1 MMDDGLFVLAAIG
14 VVCIVTI
21 IISVH
26 GLRRT
31 RTTRDFYVASRRV
44 PPWMNA
50 SAIAGEYLSAASFL
64 GVAGLIM
71 AYGTQGL
78 WYPVGYTAGFL
89 SLLVFVAAPLRRSGA
104 YTIPD
109 LMTLRLPSA
118 SLRRLT
124 AMLVVFTGWLYI
136 VPQLHGAAL
145 ALSATTGLPAWLG
158 PAIVVLVVLPT
169 VISGGMRSVTV
180 AQAVQYW
187 FKLSALLI
195 PTVFIV
201 LRLGA
206 GEADL
211 LPDLADAFEV
221 ALVAD
226 THTSTYRTI
235 SLVAALML
243 GTLGLSHVL
252 VRFYTNP
259 DGPSARRTTLLL
271 LGLLAGFYILPIILG
286 VVARA
291 VLPELTVSAT
301 TDTAL
306 LHLPE
311 ALFDGL
317 LGDLLTA
324 LVAGGAFAAFLSTAS
339 GLVVSISGVVSQE
352 FFGGTVRGFRI
363 GAILALVLPIIATF
377 VTTDLALAGAVAMVF
392 TFTASSLAPVVV
404 LAIWWR
410 GLTVIGAVT
419 GMVTGAILSLAALF
433 VGQLMDPDGL
443 TTTMLQYPAL
453 WTVPIVL
460 VLTMLVSALG
470 SQRPPANTDA
480 VMAKLHLPEA
490 GRQPV
495 SRANRVS

>member
-1 MMDDGLFVLAAIG
+1 MQQAGLVLGAIG
-14 VVCIVTI
+14 VVCVVTI

-26 GLRRT
+26 GLRRS

-71 AYGTQGL
+71 AYGTHGL
-78 WYPVGYTAGFL
+78 WFPVGYTAGFL

-109 LMTLRLPSA
+109 LMTLRFPSRT
-118 SLRRLT
+118 LRRLT
-124 AMLVVFTGWLYI
+124 AMFVVFTGWLYI
-136 VPQLHGAAL
+136 IPQWHGAAI

-158 PAIVVLVVLPT
+158 PAIVILVVVPT
-169 VISGGMRSVTV
+169 VISGGMRSVTL

-187 FKLSALLI
+187 FKLSALFI
-195 PTVFIV
+195 PTAFIL
-201 LRLGA
+201 LRLSAGDANFIPELAGA
-206 GEADL
+206 FDTQL
-211 LPDLADAFEV
+211 VNDADA
-221 ALVAD
+221 
-226 THTSTYRTI
+226 STYRTI

-259 DGPSARRTTLLL
+259 DGGSARRTTVLL
-271 LGLLAGFYILPIILG
+271 LGLLAGFYTLPIILG
-286 VVARA
+286 IVARA
-291 VLPELTVSAT
+291 VLPDLTNTAT
-301 TDTAL
+301 SDTAL
-306 LHLPE
+306 LHLPD

-317 LGDLLTA
+317 TGDLLTA

-363 GAILALVLPIIATF
+363 GAILAMVLPIIAAF
-377 VTTDLALAGAVAMVF
+377 VTTGLALAGAVAMVF
-392 TFTASSLAPVVV
+392 TFTASSLAPVVL

-410 GLTVIGAVT
+410 GLTVHGAVN
-419 GMVTGAILSLAALF
+419 GMLAGATLSLSALL
-433 VGQLMDPDGL
+433 VGHLLDADGL
-443 TTTMLQYPAL
+443 TAMLLQYPAL
-453 WTVPIVL
+453 WTVPLVL
-460 VLTMLVSALG
+460 VITMLVSALG
-470 SQRPPANTDA
+470 AQRPPANTDA
-480 VMAKLHLPEA
+480 VLAKLHLPEPA
-490 GRQPV
+490 KRISTRG
-495 SRANRVS
+495 

>member
-1 MMDDGLFVLAAIG
+1 MMFDALLVLISIG
-14 VVCIVTI
+14 VVCVVTI
-21 IISVH
+21 VISVH

-31 RTTRDFYVASRRV
+31 RTTPDFYVASRRV

-71 AYGTQGL
+71 AYGTHGL
-78 WYPVGYTAGFL
+78 WFPVGYTAGFL

-109 LMTLRLPSA
+109 LMTLRLPSR
-118 SLRRLT
+118 SLRLLT
-124 AMLVVFTGWLYI
+124 ALLVVVTGWMYI
-136 VPQLHGAAL
+136 IPQFHGAAL
-145 ALSATTGLPAWLG
+145 ALESTTGLPAWLG
-158 PAIVVLVVLPT
+158 PVIVILVVLPT
-169 VISGGMRSVTV
+169 VLSGGMRSVTV

-187 FKLSALLI
+187 FKLSALFI
-195 PTVFIV
+195 PTLFIV
-201 LRLGA
+201 VRLGLGDA
-206 GEADL
+206 EL
-211 LPDLADAFEV
+211 IPDLAQAFQVE
-221 ALVAD
+221 LVTD

-259 DGPSARRTTLLL
+259 DGPSARRTTVLL
-271 LGLLAGFYILPIILG
+271 LGLLAAFYVLPIVLG

-291 VLPELTVSAT
+291 VLPELTASAT

-306 LHLPE
+306 LHLPN

-317 LGDLLTA
+317 IGDFLTA

-363 GAILALVLPIIATF
+363 GATLALVLPIFAAL

-392 TFTASSLAPVVV
+392 TFTASSLAPIVL

-410 GLTVIGAVT
+410 GLTVRGAIIG
-419 GMVTGAILSLAALF
+419 MLTGATLSLTALI
-433 VGQLMDPDGL
+433 VGQVVDIDGL
-443 TTTMLQYPAL
+443 TGTILQYPAL
-453 WTVPIVL
+453 WTVPIVF
-460 VLTMLVSALG
+460 VITMLVSSLG
-470 SQRPPANTDA
+470 SQRPPATTDA
-480 VMAKLHLPEA
+480 VLAKLHMPEPTA
-490 GRQPV
+490 EQPAPDAD
-495 SRANRVS
+495 R

>member
-1 MMDDGLFVLAAIG
+1 MTSDALLVLAAIG
-14 VVCIVTI
+14 VVCAVTI
-21 IISVH
+21 IISVN

-50 SAIAGEYLSAASFL
+50 SAIAGEYISAASFL

-71 AYGTQGL
+71 AFGPHGL
-78 WYPVGYTAGFL
+78 WFPVGYTAGFL

-109 LMTLRLPSA
+109 LMSLRLPSSA
-118 SLRRLT
+118 LRRLT

-136 VPQLHGAAL
+136 IPQLHGAAL
-145 ALSATTGLPAWLG
+145 TLSATTGLPAWLG

-169 VISGGMRSVTV
+169 VVSGGMRSVTV

-195 PTVFIV
+195 PTVFIL
-201 LRLGA
+201 LRLGS
-206 GEADL
+206 GEAEL
-211 LPDLADAFEV
+211 IPDLGNAFDV

-226 THTSTYRTI
+226 AHASTYRTI

-259 DGPSARRTTLLL
+259 DGTSARRTTVLL
-271 LGLLAGFYILPIILG
+271 LGLLSGFYMLPIILG
-286 VVARA
+286 IVARA
-291 VLPELTVSAT
+291 VLPDLTAT
-301 TDTAL
+301 TSTDTAL

-311 ALFDGL
+311 ALFNGL

-363 GAILALVLPIIATF
+363 GATLALVLPIIAAF

-392 TFTASSLAPVVV
+392 TFTASSLAPIVL

-410 GLTVIGAVT
+410 GLTVHGAIT
-419 GMVTGAILSLAALF
+419 GMLTGAIMSLTALLT
-433 VGQLMDPDGL
+433 GQFSDTEGL

-453 WTVPIVL
+453 WTVPLVL
-460 VLTMLVSALG
+460 VVTMLVSALG
-470 SQRPPANTDA
+470 AQRPPSTTDE
-480 VMAKLHLPEA
+480 VMAQLHLPESIK
-490 GRQPV
+490 Q
-495 SRANRVS
+495 RVTQTSSDS

>member
-1 MMDDGLFVLAAIG
+1 MHGPLLVLGSIGL
-14 VVCIVTI
+14 VCAVTI

-26 GLRRT
+26 GLRRS

-50 SAIAGEYLSAASFL
+50 SAVAGEYLSAASFL

-71 AYGTQGL
+71 AYGTHGL
-78 WYPVGYTAGFL
+78 WFPVGYTAGFL

-109 LMTLRLPSA
+109 LMSLRFPSKI
-118 SLRRLT
+118 LRRLT

-136 VPQLHGAAL
+136 VPQLHGAAI
-145 ALSATTGLPAWLG
+145 ALSATTDLPAWLG
-158 PAIVVLVVLPT
+158 PAIVILVVLPT
-169 VISGGMRSVTV
+169 VVSGGMRSVTL

-187 FKLSALLI
+187 FKLSALFV

-201 LRLGA
+201 LRLGVGDA
-206 GEADL
+206 SFI
-211 LPDLADAFEV
+211 PDLANAFEV
-221 ALVAD
+221 ELVND
-226 THTSTYRTI
+226 TQSSTYRTI

-259 DGPSARRTTLLL
+259 DGGTARRTTVLL
-271 LGLLAGFYILPIILG
+271 LGLLAGFYTLPIILG

-291 VLPELTVSAT
+291 VLPELGQSAS

-306 LHLPE
+306 LQLPS
-311 ALFDGL
+311 ALFNGL
-317 LGDLLTA
+317 TGDLLTA

-352 FFGGTVRGFRI
+352 FFGGTVRGFRV
-363 GAILALVLPIIATF
+363 GAILAMVIPIVATF
-377 VTTDLALAGAVAMVF
+377 VTTGLALAGAVAMVF
-392 TFTASSLAPVVV
+392 TFTASSLAPVVL

-410 GLTVIGAVT
+410 GLTVIGAVS
-419 GMVTGAILSLAALF
+419 GMVTGGAMSLAALLA
-433 VGQLMDPDGL
+433 GHLLDDAGM
-443 TTTMLQYPAL
+443 TMAVLQYPAL
-453 WTVPIVL
+453 WIIPLVL
-460 VLTMLVSALG
+460 VITMLVSALG
-470 SQRPPANTDA
+470 SQRPPENTDEVLA
-480 VMAKLHLPEA
+480 RLHLPESLK
-490 GRQPV
+490 P
-495 SRANRVS
+495 STTPSE

>member
-1 MMDDGLFVLAAIG
+1 MTNEALLVCAAIG
-14 VVCIVTI
+14 LVCIVTI

-109 LMTLRLPSA
+109 LMSLRLPSA
-118 SLRRLT
+118 TLRRLT
-124 AMLVVFTGWLYI
+124 AMFVVFTGWLYI
-136 VPQLHGAAL
+136 IPQLHGAAL
-145 ALSATTGLPAWLG
+145 TLSSTTGLPAWLG
-158 PAIVVLVVLPT
+158 PAIVILVVLPT
-169 VISGGMRSVTV
+169 VVSGGMRSVTV

-187 FKLSALLI
+187 FKLSALFI

-206 GEADL
+206 GKAAL

-221 ALVAD
+221 ALVTD
-226 THTSTYRTI
+226 TDASTYRTI

-259 DGPSARRTTLLL
+259 DGTSARRTTVLL
-271 LGLLAGFYILPIILG
+271 LGLLAGFYLLPIVLG
-286 VVARA
+286 IVARA
-291 VLPELTVSAT
+291 VLPELAVTAT
-301 TDTAL
+301 TDSAL

-311 ALFDGL
+311 ALFGGM

-352 FFGGTVRGFRI
+352 FFGGTVRGFRV
-363 GAILALVLPIIATF
+363 GAILALVLPIIAAF

-392 TFTASSLAPVVV
+392 TFTASSLAPIVV

-410 GLTVIGAVT
+410 GLTVHGAIT
-419 GMVTGAILSLAALF
+419 GMVIGAALSLTSL
-433 VGQLMDPDGL
+433 VLGQLVDHNGL

-453 WTVPIVL
+453 WTVPAVL
-460 VLTMLVSALG
+460 VITMLVSALG
-470 SQRPPANTDA
+470 AQRPPANTDA
-480 VMAKLHLPEA
+480 VLAKLHLPE
-490 GRQPV
+490 PV
-495 SRANRVS
+495 KKPATQAQRAR

>member
-1 MMDDGLFVLAAIG
+1 MTGGVWWVLGSIGL
-14 VVCIVTI
+14 VCVVTI
-21 IISVH
+21 VISVH

-71 AYGTQGL
+71 AYGTHGL
-78 WYPVGYTAGFL
+78 WFPVGYTAGFL

-109 LMTLRLPSA
+109 LMSLRLPSRA
-118 SLRRLT
+118 LRLLT
-124 AMLVVFTGWLYI
+124 ALLVVVTGWLYI

-145 ALSATTGLPAWLG
+145 TLASTTGLPAWLG
-158 PAIVVLVVLPT
+158 PLIVILVVLPT

-187 FKLSALLI
+187 FKLSALFI
-195 PTVFIV
+195 PTMFIV
-201 LRLGA
+201 LRFGLGDT
-206 GEADL
+206 EV
-211 LPDLADAFEV
+211 LPDLANAFEV

-226 THTSTYRTI
+226 TSTSTYRTI

-259 DGPSARRTTLLL
+259 DGPSARRTTVLL
-271 LGLLAGFYILPIILG
+271 LGLLAGFYVLPIVLG
-286 VVARA
+286 TVARA
-291 VLPELTVSAT
+291 VLPDLSASAT
-301 TDTAL
+301 SDTAL

-317 LGDLLTA
+317 VGQLLTA

-363 GAILALVLPIIATF
+363 GATLALVLPVIAAL

-392 TFTASSLAPVVV
+392 TFTASSLAPIVL

-410 GLTVIGAVT
+410 DLTVHGAIT
-419 GMVTGAILSLAALF
+419 GMLSGATLSLTALL
-433 VGQLMDPDGL
+433 VGQFLDADGL
-443 TTTMLQYPAL
+443 TTTILQYPAL
-453 WTVPIVL
+453 WTVPL
-460 VLTMLVSALG
+460 VVVVTMLVSALG
-470 SQRPPANTDA
+470 SQGPPASTDA
-480 VMAKLHLPEA
+480 VLAKLHLPESA
-490 GRQPV
+490 GQLAQP
-495 SRANRVS
+495 SRSEH

>member
-1 MMDDGLFVLAAIG
+1 MIDDALLVLLSIG
-14 VVCIVTI
+14 TVCVVTI
-21 IISVH
+21 LISVF
-26 GLRRT
+26 GLSRT

-71 AYGTQGL
+71 AFGTHGL
-78 WYPVGYTAGFL
+78 WFPVGYTAGFL

-109 LMTLRLPSA
+109 LMSLRLPSSA
-118 SLRRLT
+118 LRRLT
-124 AMLVVFTGWLYI
+124 ALLVVVTGWLYI

-169 VISGGMRSVTV
+169 VVSGGMRSVTM

-187 FKLSALLI
+187 FKLSALFI

-201 LRLGA
+201 LRLGT
-206 GEADL
+206 GEADV
-211 LPDLADAFEV
+211 LPDFANAFEV

-259 DGPSARRTTLLL
+259 DGPSARRTTVLL
-271 LGLLAGFYILPIILG
+271 LGLLAAFYVLPIILG

-291 VLPELTVSAT
+291 VLPELSAGTT

-311 ALFDGL
+311 ALFNGL

-363 GAILALVLPIIATF
+363 GAILALVLPIIAAF

-392 TFTASSLAPVVV
+392 TFTASSLAPIVL

-410 GLTVIGAVT
+410 GLTVHGAIT
-419 GMVTGAILSLAALF
+419 GMLTGAIISLTALLT
-433 VGQLMDPDGL
+433 GQFSDTGGL

-453 WTVPIVL
+453 WTVPLVL
-460 VLTMLVSALG
+460 VVTMLVSALG
-470 SQRPPANTDA
+470 SQRPPASTDA
-480 VMAKLHLPEA
+480 VMAKLHLPEHA
-490 GRQPV
+490 RQ
-495 SRANRVS
+495 SAAEATRDA

>member
-1 MMDDGLFVLAAIG
+1 MIHDPRLVLTAIG
-14 VVCIVTI
+14 AVCVVTI

-71 AYGTQGL
+71 AYGTHGM
-78 WYPVGYTAGFL
+78 WFPVGYTAGFL

-109 LMTLRLPSA
+109 LMSLRFPSRP
-118 SLRRLT
+118 LRRLT
-124 AMLVVFTGWLYI
+124 AIIVVFTGWLYI
-136 VPQLHGAAL
+136 IPQLHGAAI
-145 ALSATTGLPAWLG
+145 AISATTGIPAWIG
-158 PAIVVLVVLPT
+158 PAIVILVVLPT
-169 VISGGMRSVTV
+169 VVTGGMRSVTV

-195 PTVFIV
+195 PTIFIV
-201 LRLGA
+201 LRLGV
-206 GEADL
+206 GDTDFIPEL
-211 LPDLADAFEV
+211 GSAFEV
-221 ALVAD
+221 DLVND
-226 THTSTYRTI
+226 SQSSTYRTI

-259 DGPSARRTTLLL
+259 DGGSARRTIIFLLS
-271 LGLLAGFYILPIILG
+271 LLAAFYTLPMVLG

-291 VLPELTVSAT
+291 VLSELTGGAS

-306 LHLPE
+306 LQLPG
-311 ALFDGL
+311 ALFSGVT
-317 LGDLLTA
+317 GDLLTA

-363 GAILALVLPIIATF
+363 GAILAMVLPIIATF
-377 VTTDLALAGAVAMVF
+377 VTTGLALAGAVAMVF
-392 TFTASSLAPVVV
+392 TFTASSLAPVVL

-410 GLTVIGAVT
+410 GLTVP
-419 GMVTGAILSLAALF
+419 GAIAGMITGGIMSLGALLAGHLL
-433 VGQLMDPDGL
+433 GQAGV
-443 TTTMLQYPAL
+443 TATVLQYPAL
-453 WTVPIVL
+453 WVVPFVL
-460 VLTMLVSALG
+460 VVTMLVSTLG
-470 SQRPPANTDA
+470 AQRPPANTA
-480 VMAKLHLPEA
+480 QVLAKLHLPEPVA
-490 GRQPV
+490 QDQPAKR
-495 SRANRVS
+495 S

>member
-1 MMDDGLFVLAAIG
+1 MMHTSFFALGAIG
-14 VVCIVTI
+14 LVCVVTI
-21 IISVH
+21 LISVH
-26 GLRRT
+26 GLRRS

-71 AYGTQGL
+71 AYGTHGL
-78 WYPVGYTAGFL
+78 WFPVGYTAGFL

-109 LMTLRLPSA
+109 LMSLRFPSRTLRL
-118 SLRRLT
+118 LT
-124 AMLVVFTGWLYI
+124 AMIVVFTGWLYI
-136 VPQLHGAAL
+136 IPQLHGAAI
-145 ALSATTGLPAWLG
+145 ALNATTGLPAWLG
-158 PAIVVLVVLPT
+158 PAIVIIVVLPT
-169 VISGGMRSVTV
+169 VVSGGMRSVTL

-206 GEADL
+206 GETDFI
-211 LPDLADAFEV
+211 PELANAFQVQLVNDAH
-221 ALVAD
+221 A
-226 THTSTYRTI
+226 SMYRTV

-243 GTLGLSHVL
+243 GTVGLSHVL

-259 DGPSARRTTLLL
+259 DGATARRTTVLL
-271 LGLLAGFYILPIILG
+271 LGLLAGFYTLPMILG
-286 VVARA
+286 IVARA
-291 VLPELTVSAT
+291 VLPELADAPT

-306 LHLPE
+306 LQLPS
-311 ALFDGL
+311 ALFQGIT
-317 LGDLLTA
+317 GDLLTA

-363 GAILALVLPIIATF
+363 GAVLAMVLPIVAAGL
-377 VTTDLALAGAVAMVF
+377 TTDLALAGAVAMVF
-392 TFTASSLAPVVV
+392 TFTASSLAPIVL

-410 GLTVIGAVT
+410 GLTVPGALAGMITGAVISL
-419 GMVTGAILSLAALF
+419 GALL
-433 VGQLMDPDGL
+433 VGHLVEFNGI
-443 TTTMLQYPAL
+443 TATFFQYPAL
-453 WTVPIVL
+453 WTVPFVL
-460 VLTMLVSALG
+460 VVTMLVSALG
-470 SQRPPANTDA
+470 TQRPPANTDA
-480 VMAKLHLPEA
+480 VLARLHLPEPVKNSL
-490 GRQPV
+490 GRD
-495 SRANRVS
+495 S

>member
-1 MMDDGLFVLAAIG
+1 MHNPLLVLISIGL
-14 VVCIVTI
+14 VCAVTI
-21 IISVH
+21 VISVH
-26 GLRRT
+26 GLRRS

-71 AYGTQGL
+71 AYGTHGL
-78 WYPVGYTAGFL
+78 WFPVGYTAGFL

-109 LMTLRLPSA
+109 LMSLRFPSKV
-118 SLRRLT
+118 LRRLT

-136 VPQLHGAAL
+136 VPQLHGAAI
-145 ALSATTGLPAWLG
+145 ALSATTDLPAWLG
-158 PAIVVLVVLPT
+158 PAIVILVVLPT
-169 VISGGMRSVTV
+169 VTSGGMRSVTL
-180 AQAVQYW
+180 AQAIQYW

-201 LRLGA
+201 LRLGVGDTDFIPEFA
-206 GEADL
+206 N
-211 LPDLADAFEV
+211 AFEV
-221 ALVAD
+221 QLVAD
-226 THTSTYRTI
+226 SQSNTYRTI

-259 DGPSARRTTLLL
+259 DGGTARRTTVLL
-271 LGLLAGFYILPIILG
+271 LGLLAGFYTLPIILG

-291 VLPELTVSAT
+291 VLPELGQSAS

-306 LHLPE
+306 LQLPA
-311 ALFDGL
+311 ALFEGMT
-317 LGDLLTA
+317 GDLLTA

-363 GAILALVLPIIATF
+363 GAILAMVIPIVATF
-377 VTTDLALAGAVAMVF
+377 VTTGLALAGAVAMVF
-392 TFTASSLAPVVV
+392 TFTASSLAPVVLLV
-404 LAIWWR
+404 IWWR
-410 GLTVIGAVT
+410 GLTVTGAVA
-419 GMVTGAILSLAALF
+419 GMITGATMSLAALF
-433 VGQLMDPDGL
+433 AGHLLDEAGMTLV
-443 TTTMLQYPAL
+443 MLQYPAL
-453 WTVPIVL
+453 WVVPLVFIVI
-460 VLTMLVSALG
+460 MLVSALG
-470 SQRPPANTDA
+470 SQRPPDNTDEVLA
-480 VMAKLHLPEA
+480 RLHLPESV
-490 GRQPV
+490 RQGSKPT
-495 SRANRVS
+495 A

>member
-1 MMDDGLFVLAAIG
+1 MMHDPFLVLGSIG
-14 VVCIVTI
+14 VVCVVTI

-26 GLRRT
+26 GLRRS

-71 AYGTQGL
+71 AYGTHGL
-78 WYPVGYTAGFL
+78 WFPVGYTAGFL
-89 SLLVFVAAPLRRSGA
+89 SLLIFVAAPLRRSGA

-109 LMTLRLPSA
+109 LMSLRFDSRL
-118 SLRRLT
+118 LRRLT

-136 VPQLHGAAL
+136 IPQLHGAAI

-158 PAIVVLVVLPT
+158 PAIVILVVVPT
-169 VISGGMRSVTV
+169 VVSGGMRSVTL

-201 LRLGA
+201 LRLGL
-206 GEADL
+206 GDTDFIPE
-211 LPDLADAFEV
+211 LANAFEV
-221 ALVAD
+221 QLVND
-226 THTSTYRTI
+226 SQTNTYRTI

-259 DGPSARRTTLLL
+259 DGGSARRTTVLL
-271 LGLLAGFYILPIILG
+271 LGLLAGFYALPMILG

-291 VLPELTVSAT
+291 VLPNLTQSAS

-306 LHLPE
+306 LQLPG
-311 ALFDGL
+311 ALFNGL
-317 LGDLLTA
+317 TGDLLTA

-352 FFGGTVRGFRI
+352 FFGGTIRGFRI
-363 GAILALVLPIIATF
+363 GAILAMVIPVVGTL
-377 VTTDLALAGAVAMVF
+377 VTTGLALAGAVAMVF
-392 TFTASSLAPVVV
+392 TFTASSLAPVVL

-410 GLTVIGAVT
+410 GLTVQGAVA
-419 GMVTGAILSLAALF
+419 GMLTGAVISLSSLVAGYLLDEPGMAGMILE
-433 VGQLMDPDGL
+433 
-443 TTTMLQYPAL
+443 YPAL
-453 WTVPIVL
+453 WTVPL
-460 VLTMLVSALG
+460 VLIMTMLVSSLG
-470 SQRPPANTDA
+470 TQRPPSNTDA
-480 VMAKLHLPEA
+480 VLARLHLPE
-490 GRQPV
+490 
-495 SRANRVS
+495 SSKSTK

>member
-1 MMDDGLFVLAAIG
+1 MPQDALLVLGMIGL
-14 VVCIVTI
+14 VCVVTI
-21 IISVH
+21 LISVN
-26 GLRRT
+26 GLRRS

-71 AYGTQGL
+71 AFGTHGL
-78 WYPVGYTAGFL
+78 WFPVGYTAGFL

-109 LMTLRLPSA
+109 LMSLRFPSRA
-118 SLRRLT
+118 LRRLT
-124 AMLVVFTGWLYI
+124 ALLVVFTGWLYI
-136 VPQLHGAAL
+136 IPQLHGAAI

-158 PAIVVLVVLPT
+158 PAIVILVVLPT
-169 VISGGMRSVTV
+169 VVSGGMRSVTL

-195 PTVFIV
+195 PTMFIL
-201 LRLGA
+201 LRVGA
-206 GEADL
+206 GEADF
-211 LPDLADAFEV
+211 LPELANAFETE
-221 ALVAD
+221 LVME
-226 THTSTYRTI
+226 THASTYRTI

-243 GTLGLSHVL
+243 GTLGLSHVM

-259 DGPSARRTTLLL
+259 DGPSARRTTVLL
-271 LGLLAGFYILPIILG
+271 LGLLAGFYSLPILLG

-291 VLPELTVSAT
+291 VLPDLTESAS

-306 LHLPE
+306 LHLPD
-311 ALFDGL
+311 AIFNGMA
-317 LGDLLTA
+317 GDLLTA

-363 GAILALVLPIIATF
+363 GAVLAMVLPIIAAF
-377 VTTDLALAGAVAMVF
+377 ATTGLALAGAVAMVF
-392 TFTASSLAPVVV
+392 TFTASSLAPIVL

-410 GLTVIGAVT
+410 GLTVHGAITGMMTGAV
-419 GMVTGAILSLAALF
+419 LSLTSLI
-433 VGQLMDPDGL
+433 VSQVLELEGL
-443 TTTMLQYPAL
+443 TSIVLQYPAL
-453 WTVPIVL
+453 WSVPLVL
-460 VLTMLVSALG
+460 VVTMLVSALG
-470 SQRPPANTDA
+470 SQRPPAHTEA
-480 VMAKLHLPEA
+480 VMAKLHLPE
-490 GRQPV
+490 
-495 SRANRVS
+495 RVSELSQKN

>member
-1 MMDDGLFVLAAIG
+1 MNQNALLVLGSIGL
-14 VVCIVTI
+14 VCVVTI

-26 GLRRT
+26 GLRRS

-71 AYGTQGL
+71 AFGTHGL
-78 WYPVGYTAGFL
+78 WFPIGYTAGFL

-109 LMTLRLPSA
+109 LMSLRLPSRA
-118 SLRRLT
+118 LRRLT

-136 VPQLHGAAL
+136 IPQLHGAAI
-145 ALSATTGLPAWLG
+145 ALSATTGLPGWLG
-158 PAIVVLVVLPT
+158 PAIVILVVLPT
-169 VISGGMRSVTV
+169 VISGGMRSVTI

-195 PTVFIV
+195 PTMFIL
-201 LRLGA
+201 LRVGA
-206 GEADL
+206 GEADVI
-211 LPDLADAFEV
+211 PDLANAFETE
-221 ALVAD
+221 LVVE
-226 THTSTYRTI
+226 THESTYRTI

-259 DGPSARRTTLLL
+259 DGSSARRTTVLL
-271 LGLLAGFYILPIILG
+271 LGLLAGFYALPMILG

-291 VLPELTVSAT
+291 VLPELAASAS

-306 LHLPE
+306 LHLPD
-311 ALFDGL
+311 AIFTGM

-363 GAILALVLPIIATF
+363 GAVMALVLPIVAAF
-377 VTTDLALAGAVAMVF
+377 VTTGLALAGAVAMVF
-392 TFTASSLAPVVV
+392 TFTASSLAPIVL

-410 GLTVIGAVT
+410 GLTVHGAIT
-419 GMVTGAILSLAALF
+419 GMITGAFVSLTSLIASQVLE
-433 VGQLMDPDGL
+433 LEGL
-443 TTTMLQYPAL
+443 TATFLNYPAL
-453 WTVPIVL
+453 WSVPL
-460 VLTMLVSALG
+460 VFVVTMLVSALG
-470 SQRPPANTDA
+470 TQSAPDNIDA
-480 VMAKLHLPEA
+480 VMAKLHLPEPV
-490 GRQPV
+490 GQPGD
-495 SRANRVS
+495 NIGQL

>member
-1 MMDDGLFVLAAIG
+1 MIHDPLLVLGSIGL
-14 VVCIVTI
+14 VCVVTI

-71 AYGTQGL
+71 AYGTHGL
-78 WYPVGYTAGFL
+78 WFPVGYTAGFL

-109 LMTLRLPSA
+109 LMSLRFPSTV
-118 SLRRLT
+118 LRRLT

-136 VPQLHGAAL
+136 VPQLHGAAI
-145 ALSATTGLPAWLG
+145 ALSSTTGLPAWLG
-158 PAIVVLVVLPT
+158 PAIVILVVVPT
-169 VISGGMRSVTV
+169 VVSGGMRSVTM

-187 FKLSALLI
+187 FKLSALLV

-201 LRLGA
+201 LRLGL
-206 GEADL
+206 GDSDFIPE
-211 LPDLADAFEV
+211 LANAFEV
-221 ALVAD
+221 QLVND
-226 THTSTYRTI
+226 TQSSTYRTI

-259 DGPSARRTTLLL
+259 DGGSARRTTVLL
-271 LGLLAGFYILPIILG
+271 LGLLAGFYTLPIVLG
-286 VVARA
+286 IVARA
-291 VLPELTVSAT
+291 VLPELAHSAS

-306 LHLPE
+306 LQLPST
-311 ALFDGL
+311 LFNGL
-317 LGDLLTA
+317 TGDLLTA

-352 FFGGTVRGFRI
+352 FFGGTIRGFRI
-363 GAILALVLPIIATF
+363 GAILAMVLPIIATF
-377 VTTDLALAGAVAMVF
+377 VTTGLALAGAVAMVF
-392 TFTASSLAPVVV
+392 TFTASSLAPVVL

-410 GLTVIGAVT
+410 GLTVSGALSGMIT
-419 GMVTGAILSLAALF
+419 GGVVSLAALAAGH
-433 VGQLMDPDGL
+433 VMDEAGMAL
-443 TTTMLQYPAL
+443 ALLQYPAL
-453 WTVPIVL
+453 WTVPLVL
-460 VLTMLVSALG
+460 VVTMLVSALG
-470 SQRPPANTDA
+470 SQRPPRNTDA
-480 VMAKLHLPEA
+480 VLARLHLPE
-490 GRQPV
+490 QLKHDIKP
-495 SRANRVS
+495 

>member
-1 MMDDGLFVLAAIG
+1 MTDDALLVLLAIG
-14 VVCIVTI
+14 TVCVVTI
-21 IISVH
+21 LISVF

-71 AYGTQGL
+71 AFGTHGL
-78 WYPVGYTAGFL
+78 WFPVGYTAGFL

-109 LMTLRLPSA
+109 LMSLRFPS
-118 SLRRLT
+118 SVLRRLT
-124 AMLVVFTGWLYI
+124 ALLVVVTGWLYI

-169 VISGGMRSVTV
+169 VVSGGMRSVTV

-187 FKLSALLI
+187 FKLSALFI

-206 GEADL
+206 GEAEV
-211 LPDLADAFEV
+211 LPDLANAFEV

-243 GTLGLSHVL
+243 GTLGLSVL

-259 DGPSARRTTLLL
+259 DGPSARRTTVLL
-271 LGLLAGFYILPIILG
+271 LGLLSAFYILPIILG

-291 VLPELTVSAT
+291 VLPELRASTT

-311 ALFDGL
+311 ALFNGL

-363 GAILALVLPIIATF
+363 GAILALVLPIIAAF

-392 TFTASSLAPVVV
+392 TFTASSLAPIVL

-410 GLTVIGAVT
+410 GLTVHGAIT
-419 GMVTGAILSLAALF
+419 GMLTGAIISLAALLT
-433 VGQLMDPDGL
+433 GQFSDTAEL

-453 WTVPIVL
+453 WTVPLVL
-460 VLTMLVSALG
+460 VVTMLVSALG
-470 SQRPPANTDA
+470 TQRPPATTDA
-480 VMAKLHLPEA
+480 VMAKLHLPEHA
-490 GRQPV
+490 RQPAAA
-495 SRANRVS
+495 STTEP

>member
-1 MMDDGLFVLAAIG
+1 MTEDAFLVIGAISL
-14 VVCIVTI
+14 VCIVTI

-26 GLRRT
+26 GLRRS

-71 AYGTQGL
+71 AFGPHGL
-78 WYPVGYTAGFL
+78 WFPVGYTAGFL

-109 LMTLRLPSA
+109 LMSLRLPSRT
-118 SLRRLT
+118 LRRLT

-136 VPQLHGAAL
+136 IPQLHGAAI
-145 ALSATTGLPAWLG
+145 ALSATTGLPGWLG
-158 PAIVVLVVLPT
+158 PAIIILVVLPT
-169 VISGGMRSVTV
+169 VVSGGMRSVTI

-187 FKLSALLI
+187 FKLSALLV
-195 PTVFIV
+195 PTMFILLQV
-201 LRLGA
+201 GA
-206 GEADL
+206 GEAEFI
-211 LPDLADAFEV
+211 PDLANAFETE
-221 ALVAD
+221 LVIE
-226 THTSTYRTI
+226 THASTYRTI

-259 DGPSARRTTLLL
+259 DGPTARRTTVFL
-271 LGLLAGFYILPIILG
+271 LGLLAGFYCLPIILG

-291 VLPELTVSAT
+291 VLPELAASAS

-306 LHLPE
+306 LHLPD
-311 ALFDGL
+311 AIFTGVT
-317 LGDLLTA
+317 GDLLTA

-363 GAILALVLPIIATF
+363 GAILAMVLPIIAAF
-377 VTTDLALAGAVAMVF
+377 ITTGLALAGAVAMVF
-392 TFTASSLAPVVV
+392 TFTASSLAPIVL

-410 GLTVIGAVT
+410 GLTVHGAITGMLTGAV
-419 GMVTGAILSLAALF
+419 VSLGALTAGQILELEGFTAT
-433 VGQLMDPDGL
+433 V
-443 TTTMLQYPAL
+443 LQYPAL
-453 WTVPIVL
+453 WTVPLVL
-460 VLTMLVSALG
+460 VVTMLVSALG
-470 SQRPPANTDA
+470 AQRPSANADA
-480 VMAKLHLPEA
+480 VLAKLHLPEQA
-490 GRQPV
+490 TQP
-495 SRANRVS
+495 AKKY

>member
-1 MMDDGLFVLAAIG
+1 MIHDPRLILTAIG
-14 VVCIVTI
+14 AVCVVTI

-26 GLRRT
+26 GLRRS

-71 AYGTQGL
+71 AYGTHGL
-78 WYPVGYTAGFL
+78 WFPVGYTAGFL

-109 LMTLRLPSA
+109 LMSLRFPSRA
-118 SLRRLT
+118 LRRLT
-124 AMLVVFTGWLYI
+124 AIIVVFTGWLYI
-136 VPQLHGAAL
+136 IPQLHGAAI
-145 ALSATTGLPAWLG
+145 ALSATTGIPAWLG
-158 PAIVVLVVLPT
+158 PAIVILVVLPT
-169 VISGGMRSVTV
+169 VITGGMRSVTV

-195 PTVFIV
+195 PTIFIV
-201 LRLGA
+201 LRLGV
-206 GEADL
+206 GDADFI
-211 LPDLADAFEV
+211 PDLGNAFDV
-221 ALVAD
+221 DLVND
-226 THTSTYRTI
+226 SESSTYRTI
-235 SLVAALML
+235 SLVAALIL

-259 DGPSARRTTLLL
+259 DGGSARRTIVLLLTLL
-271 LGLLAGFYILPIILG
+271 AAFYTLPMILG

-291 VLPELTVSAT
+291 VLPELAGGTS

-306 LHLPE
+306 LQLPG
-311 ALFDGL
+311 ALFSGIT
-317 LGDLLTA
+317 GDLLTA

-363 GAILALVLPIIATF
+363 GAILAMVLPIIATF
-377 VTTDLALAGAVAMVF
+377 VTTGLALAGAVAMVF
-392 TFTASSLAPVVV
+392 TFTASSLAPVVL

-410 GLTVIGAVT
+410 GLTVSGAIA
-419 GMVTGAILSLAALF
+419 GMVTGGLVSLGALLA
-433 VGQLMDPDGL
+433 GHLL
-443 TTTMLQYPAL
+443 TQAGFTATVLQYPAL
-453 WTVPIVL
+453 WAVPFVL
-460 VLTMLVSALG
+460 VVTMLVSTLG
-470 SQRPPANTDA
+470 AQRPPANTA
-480 VMAKLHLPEA
+480 QVLAKLHLPEPDV
-490 GRQPV
+490 QNQHV
-495 SRANRVS
+495 NRF

>member
-1 MMDDGLFVLAAIG
+1 MRYDSLLVLGSIG

-71 AYGTQGL
+71 AYGTHGL
-78 WYPVGYTAGFL
+78 WFPVGYTAGFL

-109 LMTLRLPSA
+109 LMSLRLPSRT
-118 SLRRLT
+118 LRRLT
-124 AMLVVFTGWLYI
+124 ALLVVVTGWLYI
-136 VPQLHGAAL
+136 IPQLHGAAI

-158 PAIVVLVVLPT
+158 PAIVILVVLPT
-169 VISGGMRSVTV
+169 VVSGGMRSVTV

-187 FKLSALLI
+187 FKLSALFV

-201 LRLGA
+201 LRLGVA
-206 GEADL
+206 EMDFI
-211 LPDLADAFEV
+211 PELANAFDV

-226 THTSTYRTI
+226 THVSTYRTI

-259 DGPSARRTTLLL
+259 DGPSARRTTVLL
-271 LGLLAGFYILPIILG
+271 LGLLAGFYVLPILLG

-291 VLPELTVSAT
+291 VLPELTANAT
-301 TDTAL
+301 ADTAVL
-306 LHLPE
+306 QLPD
-311 ALFDGL
+311 ALFTGM

-363 GAILALVLPIIATF
+363 GAILALVLPIIAAF

-392 TFTASSLAPVVV
+392 TFTASSLAPIVL

-410 GLTVIGAVT
+410 GLTVHGAIIGMLTGAV
-419 GMVTGAILSLAALF
+419 LSLTALLAAHVLPTE
-433 VGQLMDPDGL
+433 GM
-443 TTTMLQYPAL
+443 TTTFLQYPAL
-453 WTVPIVL
+453 WTVPCVL
-460 VLTMLVSALG
+460 VITMLVSALG
-470 SQRPPANTDA
+470 SQRPPASTDA
-480 VMAKLHLPEA
+480 VLAKLHLPEITKQA
-490 GRQPV
+490 PGAK
-495 SRANRVS
+495 SGH